1 MRRPKRHNKPVLPIL
16 FALLAVS
23 LVVTLVGCGPTVE
36 KGKKPSGDWSRGIN
50 LGDTIG
56 SIGLVVDSTDQSTH
70 FVWSS
75 AGEEGIYLQYLK
87 LNESAEIIGQ
97 QELDFTGSLRYPR
110 LILGENGVMHLL
122 WSSRASASEGWAL
135 WYTQLSSAGSTMMEP
150 VRLSGADA
158 NVVNYSLASDRHA
171 GALVAWEQGARGE
184 MFLLSIDPAGEII
197 SGPHPFPSPGSSP
210 TMRVDLADHIH
221 LAWLVGNTFY
231 YSQLPL
237 AEPIPLDGTPIADVA
252 IGRGNSL
259 VGPELGLSEGWVY
272 LVWSILNQTGLEAGT
287 AKTEYISFPTGAAQR
302 MHGKPIYITPYEEQ
316 PYGDYDGSFNLGRIS
331 PPADAPWDSSSY
343 ILHPSAND
351 VIPREDLIVALA
363 AQQLMRLDQHLQ
375 IVAVV
380 FRAGDF
386 VGYSYGS
393 KTEGISDDPAIYS
406 DDAGDIYLAWREGY
420 SGRNVYFAATAAPI
434 MATLDRLESGDFIGA
449 VLQGSIEGFVSIAL
463 TPIIGFGWML
473 PGLIILGIWKLFREN
488 ESLTDWASWIPL
500 IIAIILYE
508 FAKFITLPAIFSY
521 VPFSAWM
528 AIPLWMEPIL
538 KYGVPVLFFMIAVA
552 VAVWVQKRVRISTLL
567 FYVAFTL
574 TDALLTLAIYGVNF
588 LGVF

>member
-1 MRRPKRHNKPVLPIL
+1 MRRPRQHAKPVLPIL

-23 LVVTLVGCGPTVE
+23 LVVTMAGCGPTVE
-36 KGKKPSGDWSRGIN
+36 KGKKPSEDWSRSIN

-56 SIGLVVDSTDQSTH
+56 SIGLVLDSSDQSTNM
-70 FVWSS
+70 VWPSD
-75 AGEEGIYLQYLK
+75 GEEGIYLQYLK
-87 LNESAEIIGQ
+87 LNENAEIIGQ
-97 QELDFTGSLRYPR
+97 QELDFPGSLRYPR

-122 WSSRASASEGWAL
+122 WSSRTSASEGWAL
-135 WYTQLSSAGSTMMEP
+135 WYTQLSSAGSPLMEP

-171 GALVAWEQGARGE
+171 GALIAWEQGARGE
-184 MFLLSIDPAGEII
+184 MFLLRIDPAGEII

-221 LAWLVGNTFY
+221 LAWLVDNTFY

-237 AEPIPLDGTPIADVA
+237 AEPIPLAGTSVADVA
-252 IGRGNSL
+252 IGSGNSL

-272 LVWSILNQTGLEAGT
+272 LIWSILNQTGLEAGT

-302 MHGKPIYITPYEEQ
+302 MHGKPVYITPYEDQ
-316 PYGDYDGSFNLGRIS
+316 PYGGYDGSYNLGRIS
-331 PPADAPWDSSSY
+331 PPAGAPWDSSGY
-343 ILHPSAND
+343 ILHPNAND
-351 VIPREDLIVALA
+351 VIPTEDLIVALA

-375 IVAVV
+375 IVAAV

-420 SGRNVYFAATAAPI
+420 SGRNVYFAATAAPV
-434 MATLDRLESGDFIGA
+434 MATLDRLGSGDYIGA

-463 TPIIGFGWML
+463 TPIVGFGWML
-473 PGLIILGIWKLFREN
+473 PGLIILGIWKLVREN

-538 KYGVPVLFFMIAVA
+538 KYGMPVLIFVIAVA
-552 VAVWVQKRVRISTLL
+552 VAVWVQKRVRPSTLL
-567 FYVAFTL
+567 FYIAFTL